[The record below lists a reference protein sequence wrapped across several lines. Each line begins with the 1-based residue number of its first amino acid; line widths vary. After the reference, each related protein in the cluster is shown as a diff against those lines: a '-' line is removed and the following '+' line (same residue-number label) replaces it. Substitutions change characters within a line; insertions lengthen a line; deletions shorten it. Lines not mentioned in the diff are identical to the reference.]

1 MFMKRMSEIT
11 SCSFRS
17 LLALLLDINI
27 LFALGKVN
35 RLTTDG
41 VSIYSLK
48 VDWVDLGRFYL
59 GTFISFTGS
68 KKRSFVLLTDA
79 VLGRLRFMLNSAKS
93 AFFFRF
99 TGHFFYSIGS
109 RTRKTD

>member
-35 RLTTDG
+35 RLTNDG

-48 VDWVDLGRFYL
+48 VD
-59 GTFISFTGS
+59 
-68 KKRSFVLLTDA
+68 
-79 VLGRLRFMLNSAKS
+79 
-93 AFFFRF
+93 
-99 TGHFFYSIGS
+99 
-109 RTRKTD
+109 